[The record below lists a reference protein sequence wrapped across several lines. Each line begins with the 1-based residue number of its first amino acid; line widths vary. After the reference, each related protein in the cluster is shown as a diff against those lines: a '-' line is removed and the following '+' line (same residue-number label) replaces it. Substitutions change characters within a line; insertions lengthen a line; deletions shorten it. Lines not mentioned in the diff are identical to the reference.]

1 MQQMGLAASLTSLPT
16 ASTLAGIRGS
26 LPDQYHS
33 LEDPT
38 TQGSRLGGTLS
49 QTFQIAKP
57 SRILRIQ
64 NIADFANTCKLEKFC
79 GLYSDIY
86 DECILFGPVIGIK
99 IPRQVFFD
107 RSDENAKEDAIK
119 LENEAIIENKKAAAD
134 PRYIK
139 QSERR
144 KARL

>member
-1 MQQMGLAASLTSLPT
+1 
-16 ASTLAGIRGS
+16 
-26 LPDQYHS
+26 
-33 LEDPT
+33 
-38 TQGSRLGGTLS
+38 
-49 QTFQIAKP
+49 
-57 SRILRIQ
+57 
-64 NIADFANTCKLEKFC
+64 
-79 GLYSDIY
+79 
-86 DECILFGPVIGIK
+86 VIGIK